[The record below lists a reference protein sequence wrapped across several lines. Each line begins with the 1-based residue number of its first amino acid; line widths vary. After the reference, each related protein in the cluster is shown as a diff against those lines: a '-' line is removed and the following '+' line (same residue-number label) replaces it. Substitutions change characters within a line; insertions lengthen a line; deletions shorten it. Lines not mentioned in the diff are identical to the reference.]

1 MKRLT
6 ILLIAMATLVAAGCD
21 SSSKKIEVSVVSAG
35 EWTIEGNYSWVS
47 PSTYAGKGNV
57 SVTFHISSNTTA
69 KERLI
74 ELWEDARTTG
84 KLDELNFKRWNI
96 LDEKVHQN
104 YQALGSY
111 NAEVGT
117 VKTYIN
123 ERLKTLDALIRR

>member
-6 ILLIAMATLVAAGCD
+6 ILLIAMATLVAA
-21 SSSKKIEVSVVSAG
+21 VR
-35 EWTIEGNYSWVS
+35 
-47 PSTYAGKGNV
+47 
-57 SVTFHISSNTTA
+57 TA

-74 ELWEDARTTG
+74 ELWG
-84 KLDELNFKRWNI
+84 DELNFKRWDI

>member
-6 ILLIAMATLVAAGCD
+6 ILLIAMATLVAA
-21 SSSKKIEVSVVSAG
+21 VR
-35 EWTIEGNYSWVS
+35 
-47 PSTYAGKGNV
+47 
-57 SVTFHISSNTTA
+57 TA

-74 ELWEDARTTG
+74 ELWED
-84 KLDELNFKRWNI
+84 ELNFKRWDI

>member
-1 MKRLT
+1 MNMKRLT
-6 ILLIAMATLVAAGCD
+6 ILLIAMATLVAA
-21 SSSKKIEVSVVSAG
+21 VR
-35 EWTIEGNYSWVS
+35 
-47 PSTYAGKGNV
+47 
-57 SVTFHISSNTTA
+57 TA

-74 ELWEDARTTG
+74 ELWG
-84 KLDELNFKRWNI
+84 DELNFKRWDI

>member
-1 MKRLT
+1 MNMKRLT
-6 ILLIAMATLVAAGCD
+6 ILLIAMATLVAA
-21 SSSKKIEVSVVSAG
+21 VR
-35 EWTIEGNYSWVS
+35 
-47 PSTYAGKGNV
+47 
-57 SVTFHISSNTTA
+57 TA

-74 ELWEDARTTG
+74 ELWED
-84 KLDELNFKRWNI
+84 ELNFKRWDI